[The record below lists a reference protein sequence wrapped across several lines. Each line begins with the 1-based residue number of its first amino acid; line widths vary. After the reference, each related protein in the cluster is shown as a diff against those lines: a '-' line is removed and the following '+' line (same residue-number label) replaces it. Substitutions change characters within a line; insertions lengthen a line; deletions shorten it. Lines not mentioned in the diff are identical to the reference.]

1 MAVQK
6 RKSGEFPMNSADSL
20 ERLREEINACYK
32 CGEAFDDIIFA
43 HRVGTVSRS
52 SQDVF
57 MIAERPGQRAAIY
70 PTTTAE
76 EYEALQEGSDY
87 GRFINDLGLSFVR
100 VYFSNI
106 VKCAAEFQRDATAIE
121 ANNCRSFLFRQIAIK
136 CPRVLIACGKPT
148 LKGLRGKTFPV
159 GADAGR
165 IIDWTHPRTQ
175 QVFKT
180 IISPNPGGTYFKV
193 HKERILEA
201 VRKSL
206 WSLLPRIA
214 PA

>member
-1 MAVQK
+1 
-6 RKSGEFPMNSADSL
+6 
-20 ERLREEINACYK
+20 
-32 CGEAFDDIIFA
+32 
-43 HRVGTVSRS
+43 
-52 SQDVF
+52 

-76 EYEALQEGSDY
+76 EYEALQESSAY
-87 GRFINDLGLSFVR
+87 GGFITDLGLSFVR

-106 VKCAAEFQRDATAIE
+106 VKCAAEFQRDATTIE
-121 ANNCRSFLFRQIAIK
+121 AKNCRSFLFRQIGIK
-136 CPRVLIACGKPT
+136 RPRVLIACGKPT
-148 LKGLRGKTFPV
+148 LEGLTGKTFSV

-165 IIDWTHPRTQ
+165 IIAWTHPHTQ
-175 QVFKT
+175 HVYQT

-193 HKERILEA
+193 NKNRIVEA

-206 WSLLPRIA
+206 WSLLSQID